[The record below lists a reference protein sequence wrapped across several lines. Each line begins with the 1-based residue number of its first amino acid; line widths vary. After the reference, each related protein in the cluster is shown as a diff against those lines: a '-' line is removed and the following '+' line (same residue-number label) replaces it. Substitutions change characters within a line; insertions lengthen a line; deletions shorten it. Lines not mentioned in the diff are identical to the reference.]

1 MRRAAPA
8 AAPVAVDKEVKR
20 KQRMGDIKLD
30 LHRVLLDNLNL
41 AALEHATE
49 ADLRAEI
56 NAISAEHLNDNAIVL
71 GREDRIILNKEL
83 YDEVTGLGPLE
94 TLLQDESVNDIL
106 VNGPQQIF
114 VERSGKL
121 ELTDVTFKDE
131 RHLLRIIDKIVSAVG
146 RRVDESK
153 PYVDARLKDGSRFNA
168 MVPPVAVDGSLVSI
182 RKFKK
187 DKLGID
193 DLVQFGAFS
202 EEMAAYLQA
211 AVSTRLN
218 VIVSGGTGSGKTTT
232 LNALSS
238 FIADDERILTI
249 EDTAELQLQQTHVGR
264 MESRPPNVEGKGE
277 VSPRDCLKNALRMRP
292 DRIIVGETR
301 GEEVIDMLQAMNTGH
316 DGSMTTIHANNPR
329 DGISRLENMVAMA
342 GIEMPLKAVRSQISS
357 AVNLI
362 VQASRLQDGS
372 RRMTSITEITGMEG
386 DVISMQEIF
395 RFQRVGP
402 DARQQDHRPLS
413 QPQACAATSPSASAS
428 GAMICPR
435 PSLNPSQRSKP
446 HGHQCR
452 THHLRSDLYRRAGA
466 RRRASIWRLF
476 GRSISLNS
484 RVNRRLEMIE
494 KGDTPRGGAGQI
506 CARRCSSTRK
516 SKGIPLYS
524 LWLSEKA
531 QKGRDCLL
539 PATADHGDGRPFGSV
554 LPWPDRRHRD
564 RSTRAHRR
572 LHRHGG
578 RCCVYVGVHES
589 QQAHGDHR
597 RTAPRC
603 GRADGALLARRSPV
617 HQRHHHREQR
627 NPRPACLR
635 IRCDRG

>member
-1 MRRAAPA
+1 MFSKYKKSAGPK
-8 AAPVAVDKEVKR
+8 PVAVAAEPVEKVTELPVAVADPSKVARKAPPQAAAQVTPMDKEKKR
-20 KQRMGDIKLD
+20 KERMGELKLE

-49 ADLRAEI
+49 ADLRQEI
-56 NAISAEHLNDNAIVL
+56 QSITSEFLEEKTIILN
-71 GREDRIILNKEL
+71 REDRQTLNQEL

-94 TLLQDESVNDIL
+94 TLLKDDTVNDIL
-106 VNGPQQIF
+106 VNGPKQIF
-114 VERSGKL
+114 VERDGKL
-121 ELTDVTFKDE
+121 QLTEVTFKDE

-146 RRVDESK
+146 RRVDESN

-193 DLVQFGAFS
+193 DLVNFGAFT

-211 AVSTRLN
+211 AVATRLN
-218 VIVSGGTGSGKTTT
+218 IIVSGGTGSGKTTT

-238 FIADDERILTI
+238 FIDNDERILTI

-316 DGSMTTIHANNPR
+316 DGSMTTIHANSAR
-329 DGISRLENMVAMA
+329 DGVSRLENMIAMA

-395 RFQRVGP
+395 RYQRVGLTP
-402 DARQQDHRPLS
+402 ENKIIGHFT
-413 QPQACAATSPSASAS
+413 AT
-428 GAMICPR
+428 GV
-435 PSLNPSQRSKP
+435 RS
-446 HGHQCR
+446 HYAERFRMWGY
-452 THHLRSDLYRRAGA
+452 D
-466 RRRASIWRLF
+466 
-476 GRSISLNS
+476 
-484 RVNRRLEMIE
+484 
-494 KGDTPRGGAGQI
+494 
-506 CARRCSSTRK
+506 
-516 SKGIPLYS
+516 
-524 LWLSEKA
+524 
-531 QKGRDCLL
+531 L
-539 PATADHGDGRPFGSV
+539 PAAI
-554 LPWPDRRHRD
+554 
-564 RSTRAHRR
+564 
-572 LHRHGG
+572 
-578 RCCVYVGVHES
+578 YE
-589 QQAHGDHR
+589 
-597 RTAPRC
+597 
-603 GRADGALLARRSPV
+603 PV
-617 HQRHHHREQR
+617 AAQ
-627 NPRPACLR
+627 
-635 IRCDRG
+635 